1 MEIYFSRHAKKQM
14 RWRKISEEEVKDAL
28 QYPEEIKDSINYRKN
43 AFKHINEKW
52 LKVTF
57 KKEDAKIIVIT
68 VLMKANRR

>member
-14 RWRKISEEEVKDAL
+14 RWRKISEEEVTDAL
-28 QYPEEIKDSINYRKN
+28 EYPEEIKDSIKDRKN

-57 KKEDAKIIVIT
+57 KKEDGKIIVIT
-68 VLMKANRR
+68 AIDKSK